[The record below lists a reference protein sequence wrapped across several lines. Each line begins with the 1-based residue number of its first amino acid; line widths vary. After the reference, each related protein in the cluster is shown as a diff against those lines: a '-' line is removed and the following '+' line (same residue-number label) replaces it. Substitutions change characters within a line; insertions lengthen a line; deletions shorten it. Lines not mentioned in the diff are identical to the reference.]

1 VKFWLAVT
9 KEEQL
14 KRFKERERLR
24 RKQFKITPEDWR
36 NRKKWDEYA
45 AAVEEML
52 ERTGTEPA
60 PWHVVAA
67 EDKRWARVD
76 VVQTVCAAIE
86 SALVDR
92 GIDPDP
98 PLS

>member
-1 VKFWLAVT
+1 
-9 KEEQL
+9 
-14 KRFKERERLR
+14 
-24 RKQFKITPEDWR
+24 
-36 NRKKWDEYA
+36 
-45 AAVEEML
+45 ML
-52 ERTGTEPA
+52 ERTDQPVA

-76 VVQTVCAAIE
+76 VVRTVARAME
-86 SALVDR
+86 QALIDR